1 MTNLMQVTETETVSM
16 SSLEIAE
23 LTGKRHDSVK
33 RTIEILSQATDKR
46 PAIIQLPHSVEVKN
60 HLGQSVTQYVF
71 SGDKGKRD
79 SIVVVARLS
88 PEFTAMI
95 VDRWQELET
104 QVQNQQLE
112 ILNLRRSQLLHD
124 YSDSIGQIA
133 QAWTQITQA
142 KQDLSQTHKNL
153 KAFVDDQVNRLREHS
168 IEVRCEG
175 HDETADFLIE
185 LSKKIKRES
194 SGVKVDSSNS
204 IKEWLSNSEKLLN
217 HYLSEKLKA
226 N

>member
-1 MTNLMQVTETETVSM
+1 MTNLMQVTETAVVSM
-16 SSLEIAE
+16 TSLEIAE
-23 LTGKRHDSVK
+23 LTGKEHRNVLADIRNMLEELQLSTAEFSAVYKDQQLIDRPCFNLPK
-33 RTIEILSQATDKR
+33 RETLIL
-46 PAIIQLPHSVEVKN
+46 V
-60 HLGQSVTQYVF
+60 
-71 SGDKGKRD
+71 SGYSTTLR
-79 SIVVVARLS
+79 A
-88 PEFTAMI
+88 AI
-95 VDRWQELET
+95 VDRLIELET

-194 SGVKVDSSNS
+194 SAVKVDSSNS